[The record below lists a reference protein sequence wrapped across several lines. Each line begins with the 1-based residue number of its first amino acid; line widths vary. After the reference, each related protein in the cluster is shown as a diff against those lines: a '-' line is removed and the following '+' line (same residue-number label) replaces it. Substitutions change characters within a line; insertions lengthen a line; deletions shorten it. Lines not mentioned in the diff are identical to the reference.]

1 MRVGGTTRIKI
12 CGITRPEDGAEAA
25 RLGADAI
32 GLVFY
37 AKSPR
42 HVGIEQ
48 ARAVIAALPP
58 FVSVVALF
66 VNPEPDYVRA
76 VLAECAIDM
85 LQFHGEEDAVFCRS
99 FQRPYLKAVRVKP
112 GMDLAEI
119 AAQYPDARAVLTDAF
134 VEGAHG
140 GTGATFDWSL
150 LPEALPLPLILSG
163 GLDEHSVAAAVAQVR
178 PAAVDVSSGVEASK
192 GIKDAARMAAF
203 ISGVRHGSL

>member
-42 HVGIEQ
+42 HVDVEQ

-66 VNPEPDYVRA
+66 VNPEPEYVRE
-76 VLAECAIDM
+76 VLAACAIDI
-85 LQFHGEEDAVFCRS
+85 LQFHGEEDAAFCRS
-99 FQRPYLKAVRVKP
+99 FQRPYLKAIRVKP
-112 GMDLAEI
+112 GVDLAEI
-119 AAQYPDARAVLTDAF
+119 AAEYPDARALLSDAF

-140 GTGATFDWSL
+140 GTGATFDWKL

-163 GLDEHSVAAAVAQVR
+163 GLDEHNVAAAVAQVR

>member
-1 MRVGGTTRIKI
+1 MVRIKI
-12 CGITRPEDGAEAA
+12 CGITRAEDGAAA
-25 RLGADAI
+25 AALGADAV

-37 AKSPR
+37 PPSPR
-42 HVGIEQ
+42 NVSLEQ

-66 VNPEPDYVRA
+66 VNPAREWVEQ
-76 VLAECAIDM
+76 VLAACAVDV
-85 LQFHGEEDAVFCRS
+85 LQFHGEEEAEFCRS
-99 FQRPYLKAVRVKP
+99 FRRPYLKAVRVRP
-112 GMDLAEI
+112 GMDLLEWAGR
-119 AAQYPDARAVLTDAF
+119 YPDARGLLTDAF

-140 GTGATFDWSL
+140 GTGATFDWTL

-163 GLDEHSVAAAVAQVR
+163 GLDESNIVEAVRRVK

-203 ISGVRHGSL
+203 ISGARHGSV